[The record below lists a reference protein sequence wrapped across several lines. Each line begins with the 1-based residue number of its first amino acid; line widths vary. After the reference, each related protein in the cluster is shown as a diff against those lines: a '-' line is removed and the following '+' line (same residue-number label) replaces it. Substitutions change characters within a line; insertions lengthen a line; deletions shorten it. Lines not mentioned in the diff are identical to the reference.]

1 MPAIDIDRDPAHEAA
16 QRELD
21 KPIYPKGS
29 VAQRVHEWIHEL
41 LYRLIEKGSSLPG
54 GWFTVSVLLTLLVV
68 AIVVAIRIAQRT
80 IRTRRGGDYQVFDAG
95 QLTAAQ
101 HRAIAEQ
108 FAAEENWTAA
118 IRHRLRAVARGLE
131 ESGTLDPAPGRTANE
146 LAEDAAERIPALA
159 AEFSQSATAF
169 NDVTY
174 GERPGTQAAY
184 QMIVDLDD
192 HLRFGLGSD
201 PTRAR
206 RATPGRLMGPS
217 PVTVARHHTRY
228 GVDRG
233 GGCYPRWSRSAP
245 SPQSART

>member
-1 MPAIDIDRDPAHEAA
+1 MPAIDIDRDAAHQAA
-16 QRELD
+16 QRELA

-29 VAQRVHEWIHEL
+29 VTQRVQEWIHEL

-68 AIVVAIRIAQRT
+68 AIVVAVRIAQRT
-80 IRTRRGGDYQVFDAG
+80 IRTRRGGDYPVFDAG

-108 FAAEENWTAA
+108 FAAEEDWAAA

-146 LAEDAAERIPALA
+146 LADDAGERIPVLA

-174 GERPGTQAAY
+174 GERPGTSTAY
-184 QMIVDLDD
+184 QTIVDLDD
-192 HLRFGLGSD
+192 HLRFGPAAVQPGPAGQRPADSW
-201 PTRAR
+201 AR
-206 RATPGRLMGPS
+206 VR
-217 PVTVARHHTRY
+217 
-228 GVDRG
+228 
-233 GGCYPRWSRSAP
+233 
-245 SPQSART
+245 